1 MFEFFHSNYISG
13 RIFKVTSVSLFII
26 TLGCSTNESSD
37 DSDIST
43 QKEVITKDNLKA
55 QIKEIDDSL
64 ENLLAEAI
72 VNNSNIDRLVY
83 HEGVN
88 RNIKYFENYPN
99 DDFTPYAVDKIAS
112 MYWALQIEEKAS
124 KWIDT
129 LIIKYPEY
137 PGLTSALERQK
148 SLFDDL
154 DHHDTLKIRY
164 YTNLLLNRSD
174 VTNEK
179 RTDLLNRLKH
189 IEKPL
194 SEYINMINE
203 FSPVEPE
210 IIN

>member
-1 MFEFFHSNYISG
+1 MFDFIHSFSISG
-13 RIFKVTSVSLFII
+13 RICKITSVSLVII
-26 TLGCSTNESSD
+26 ILGCSINESND
-37 DSDIST
+37 DSDISN
-43 QKEVITKDNLKA
+43 QKEVITKDYLKA

-64 ENLLAEAI
+64 ENLLAVAI

-88 RNIKYFENYPN
+88 RNIKYFESFPN

-112 MYWALQIEEKAS
+112 MYWALQIEAKAS
-124 KWIDT
+124 EWIDT
-129 LIIKYPEY
+129 LIIRYPEY

-148 SLFDDL
+148 SLFDDFE
-154 DHHDTLKIRY
+154 HHDTLKIRY

-174 VTNEK
+174 VTNDK
-179 RTDLLNRLKH
+179 RTDLLNRLKY

-194 SEYINMINE
+194 SEYIDKINK